1 MKNLGLA
8 LLAGLLVL
16 VTIFACGSQ
25 KSEKVVAKVGN
36 MTVTTDEL
44 GQEWSAASRMIIQG
58 VSELERKKE
67 IVNKLIGDKVVMMEA
82 YKEGIDNEV
91 EKDTTFSKQ
100 TETILLNVLYKKEIA
115 DKAKATEAEI
125 KEEYEKQKE
134 EVHAAHILVETKEQA
149 DAIYQQL
156 KSGADFTQLAKEKS
170 IDPSAKNN
178 GGDLGFFSR
187 GKMIPEFQDVAFKLK
202 PGEISRPVQTQYGWH
217 VIKLME
223 KRNTV
228 QPPFEQAQ
236 KTIQARLDQ
245 TKREARVKEYF
256 TEMKKKIGF
265 KLNEKAEEL
274 ILSKKQEIPP
284 DTMGLKKPGETL
296 DAKMFTEEELN
307 QPLFTYQGGELSVA
321 AFIQQFN
328 QMPQPYR
335 PRLADKE
342 KIGEIAFQALVRDI
356 LTNVAKQDNL
366 ENTKEFKDE
375 WQATKEKEM
384 IKRMRDEVI
393 LKGVGISDAEIQSY
407 YDRYKDRF
415 TVQAQVKV
423 REIMVKTPEEADAIL
438 KQLKKGADF
447 SKLAMEKTIREY
459 AKGAGGDL
467 GSFPRTRY
475 PEIFDAAVG
484 LKKGDLAGPIKITD
498 RQLGAGYSIIQLED
512 KTEQQ
517 IQPLSEIQDRVTQM
531 ARREKDNTVY
541 NQWVE
546 NAKARYK
553 IEIFDDV
560 IKSTVNETK
569 TDSTKKG

>member
-1 MKNLGLA
+1 MV
-8 LLAGLLVL
+8 LLAGILVL
-16 VTIFACGSQ
+16 VVFCACGSQ
-25 KSEKVVAKVGN
+25 KGGKVVAKVGSASI
-36 MTVTTDEL
+36 TTDDL
-44 GQEWSAASRMIIQG
+44 AREWDAASRMVIQG

-67 IVNKLIGDKVVMMEA
+67 IVNKMIGDKVVMMEA

-91 EKDTTFSKQ
+91 EKDTAFAKQ
-100 TETILLNVLYKKEIA
+100 KETLLLNVLYKKEIA
-115 DKAKATEAEI
+115 DNAKATETEI

-134 EVHAAHILVETKEQA
+134 EVHAAHILMETKEQA

-256 TEMKKKIGF
+256 GEMKKKIGF
-265 KLNEKAEEL
+265 KLNEKAWEL

-321 AFIQQFN
+321 AFIQQFS

-342 KIGEIAFQALVRDI
+342 KIGEIAFQTMVRDI

-375 WQATKEKEM
+375 WQASKEKEM

-393 LKGVGISDAEIQSY
+393 LKGVGISDAEIQGY
-407 YDRYKDRF
+407 YDRFKDRF

-447 SKLAMEKTIREY
+447 TKLASEKTIREY
-459 AKGAGGDL
+459 VKGAGGDL

-475 PEIFDAAVG
+475 PEIFDAAAG

-498 RQLGAGYSIIQLED
+498 RQLGVGYSLIQLDD
-512 KTEQQ
+512 KTEQKV
-517 IQPLSEIQDRVTQM
+517 QPLAEVQDRVIQM
-531 ARREKDNTVY
+531 ARREKDNTIY

-553 IEIFDDV
+553 IDIYDDV
-560 IKSTVNETK
+560 IKSTVNESK
-569 TDSTKKG
+569 ADSTKKG